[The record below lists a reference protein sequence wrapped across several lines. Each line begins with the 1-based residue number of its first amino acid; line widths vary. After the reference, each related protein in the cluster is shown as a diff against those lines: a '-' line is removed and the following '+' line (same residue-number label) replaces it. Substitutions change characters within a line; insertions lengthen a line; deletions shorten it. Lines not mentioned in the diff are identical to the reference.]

1 MPRYV
6 LKILKQGH
14 EPDQI
19 EVDFPNIA
27 AARAEAVRMMGE
39 DLRDY
44 PELFLID
51 EEWQIAVSDERG
63 LVLFTVYGSAIRSSA
78 GPH

>member
-6 LKILKQGH
+6 LKIQKQGH

-19 EVDFPNIA
+19 DVDLPNFA